1 MTDDFYALQAISN
14 GQIIEQ
20 NLEKHTVQEKAV
32 LQLVNFPLI
41 IKMYR
46 TFQDNDFVYFLL
58 SFVKGMEL
66 FDVIRQMDLLDNEQS
81 CYYIGSMILA
91 IEYLHSHKI
100 VYRDI
105 KPENIMINELGQ
117 LKLIDMG
124 TAKILQTKK
133 GICRTFTILG
143 TPHYM
148 APEILLGKGYGLL
161 VDLWSIGICLYEF
174 MCGLVPFGEDCEDP
188 YEVYQLISTQAL
200 QYPVYFLV
208 KQNKIAKK
216 LIEQLLNRSAD
227 ARLGGSFAT

>member
-1 MTDDFYALQAISN
+1 MTQEYYALKAISK

-81 CYYIGSMILA
+81 CYYISSMILG

-105 KPENIMINELGQ
+105 KPEDIMINEKGQ

-124 TAKILQTKK
+124 TAKVLKTKQ
-133 GICRTFTILG
+133 GMSRTFTILG
-143 TPHYM
+143 TPHY
-148 APEILLGKGYGLL
+148 
-161 VDLWSIGICLYEF
+161 
-174 MCGLVPFGEDCEDP
+174 
-188 YEVYQLISTQAL
+188 
-200 QYPVYFLV
+200 
-208 KQNKIAKK
+208 
-216 LIEQLLNRSAD
+216 
-227 ARLGGSFAT
+227 